1 MLIVITD
8 VAITLMSSLQLKVT
22 VPLTI
27 MVAVEVKLS
36 LLLLIS
42 RKVKPFSD
50 IGIPTVLSELK
61 ICVVPFEISS
71 CHIMAVSFD
80 IQVKTTVVPGHT
92 VALLESFVTS

>member
-8 VAITLMSSLQLKVT
+8 VAIKEMSLLQLKVT
-22 VPLTI
+22 VSLTI

-36 LLLLIS
+36 VLLFMS
-42 RKVKPFSD
+42 RKVKPPSD
-50 IGIPTVLSELK
+50 IGIPTIEGEKVCIVS
-61 ICVVPFEISS
+61 FEISS
-71 CHIMAVSFD
+71 CHIMRVIFD